1 MIFPRLRLEPT
12 ILIQGLLA
20 FLAASALTLWG
31 GAMLQGRGVAEY
43 APSEPVSLL
52 YLLFVFGMVTVAIW
66 TILATSVRR
75 EVFAG
80 FFAFAIFIGIW
91 FFFDAVLPA
100 PTAVLLAAAV
110 TLLRI
115 ASPRIV
121 VWNASMAIGIAG
133 IALSLG
139 TALPPLVALSF
150 LGVMAIYDIVA
161 VYKTKHMVSMF
172 KGLLAHGVVPA
183 FILPEDPRM
192 LLRRIRPSPLS
203 GKSPSGDKY
212 PSGHKSPLGDRPEG
226 GVHLLGTGDL
236 ALPLLVVASAIPA
249 GAPVV
254 AGAVIGML
262 LGFTATHAIFFGQ
275 TKPRPMAAL
284 PPIAAGTALGFLVGT
299 LFL

>member
-1 MIFPRLRLEPT
+1 MTFPRLRLEPT

-31 GAMLQGRGVAEY
+31 SFMLQSRGAVEY
-43 APSEPVSLL
+43 APSEPISLL

-80 FFAFAIFIGIW
+80 FFAFSIFIGIW

-100 PTAVLLAAAV
+100 PTAILLAAAV

-115 ASPRIV
+115 ASPRII
-121 VWNASMAIGIAG
+121 VWNASLAIGVAG

-139 TALPPLVALSF
+139 TALPPIVALSF
-150 LGVMAIYDIVA
+150 LGIMAIYDIVA

-183 FILPEDPRM
+183 FILPQDPRM
-192 LLRRIRPSPLS
+192 LLRRVRPSPLP
-203 GKSPSGDKY
+203 GRRD
-212 PSGHKSPLGDRPEG
+212 G

-236 ALPLLVVASAIPA
+236 ALPLLVVASAISVA
-249 GAPVV
+249 TPVV
-254 AGAVIGML
+254 VGAVIGML

-284 PPIAAGTALGFLVGT
+284 PPIAAGTALGFLIGM
-299 LFL
+299 LFV